1 MLRRVGTLDLSYI
14 SDMCAHYESVH
25 DKGLLKKHFGVSL
38 PSELARRDVWPGYMS
53 TFIRRP
59 ENADV
64 GDDAVPDREAVLG
77 SFGLIPHW
85 AKDNKIA
92 RQTYNART
100 ETVAEKPSFRDA
112 WKRGQHCII
121 PVQSFFEPD
130 WRSGKAQ
137 PTRIALAHDSP
148 MGVAGIWAQWRSPRG
163 EVVHSFTLLT
173 INADEHALM
182 LNFHKPQDE
191 KRMIVILPPTSFD
204 DWLKA
209 NASESANFMQAWPAE
224 GLKASAPEGYQ
235 PQTASMF

>member
-1 MLRRVGTLDLSYI
+1 
-14 SDMCAHYESVH
+14 MCAHYESVD
-25 DKGLLKKHFGVSL
+25 DKDLLKKHFGVSL